1 MLETKEMEEQIEK
14 NKNYL
19 IKKWAL
25 KDIIFNSNWSPRN
38 FNSYLL
44 NIKNFSDYL
53 SDTNFKDHILVLTN
67 DTNGLKKNGQVKYFE
82 FFQKKLLNYL
92 IL

>member
-1 MLETKEMEEQIEK
+1 MEEQIEK
-14 NKNYL
+14 NKNYI

-44 NIKNFSDYL
+44 SIKSFSDYIG
-53 SDTNFKDHILVLTN
+53 DTNFEDLILVLTN
-67 DTNGLKKNGQVKYFE
+67 DTNGLKKNGEVQRF
-82 FFQKKLLNYL
+82 L
-92 IL
+92 ILKTKNENSNFSS